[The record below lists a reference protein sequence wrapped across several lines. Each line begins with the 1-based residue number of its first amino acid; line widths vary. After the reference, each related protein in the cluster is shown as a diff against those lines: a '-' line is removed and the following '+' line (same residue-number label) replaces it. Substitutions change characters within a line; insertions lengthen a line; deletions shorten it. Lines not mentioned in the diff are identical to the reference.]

1 MHGSAL
7 VVGGGIAGLAV
18 ARGLLAAGWAVEVRE
33 REAGPPDS
41 GTALGM
47 WPQAMAA
54 LARVGVADAVRARSV
69 HEPGGALLRP
79 DGRPLARVGAGA
91 RLISRPALHEV
102 LLDGMPSGTVVWGAG
117 VTAPADLRDPDV
129 DVVVGADGIRSAVRG
144 HAFPGAPAPR
154 PLGTVAFRGTL
165 PGLSPGALPG
175 TADAV
180 TETWGRGR
188 LFGITPQHP
197 DAVNWFACVRRELLA
212 GAPPDEGPA
221 ALLGRLYRGWHPAV
235 AAVVGRLDDRR
246 VDRRE
251 LLEVPR
257 LPSYVAGRNV
267 LVGDAAH
274 AMAPN
279 LGRGA
284 CEALLDAAALV
295 EALVAGGTVADG
307 LRRYDRARR
316 GPSRRVAHGSRLMN
330 RVSTATT
337 AAPAR
342 DRLLSLVSRVAAPAV
357 AAGGRGERGRGE
369 RSPAGR
375 DAA

>member
-1 MHGSAL
+1 
-7 VVGGGIAGLAV
+7 
-18 ARGLLAAGWAVEVRE
+18 
-33 REAGPPDS
+33 
-41 GTALGM
+41 
-47 WPQAMAA
+47 
-54 LARVGVADAVRARSV
+54 
-69 HEPGGALLRP
+69 
-79 DGRPLARVGAGA
+79 DGRPLARVGRGA

-117 VTAPADLRDPDV
+117 VTAPAELPDA
-129 DVVVGADGIRSAVRG
+129 DVVVGADGIRSAVRA

-165 PGLSPGALPG
+165 PGLSPDALPG
-175 TADAV
+175 TADRV

-197 DAVNWFACVRRELLA
+197 DAVNWFACVRQELLA

-257 LPSYVAGRNV
+257 LPSYVSGRSA

-295 EALVAGGTVADG
+295 GALVAAGTVADG

-316 GPSRRVAHGSRLMN
+316 NPSRRVAHGSRLMN

-337 AAPAR
+337 AAPVR
-342 DRLLSLVSRVAAPAV
+342 DRLLSLASRVAAPA
-357 AAGGRGERGRGE
+357 AAPGSRPVRGPGERRPSE
-369 RSPAGR
+369 HSPAGP

>member
-1 MHGSAL
+1 MRGSAL

-33 REAGPPDS
+33 REVGPPQS

-54 LARVGVADAVRARSV
+54 LERIGVADAVRARSV

-79 DGRPLARVGAGA
+79 DGTPLARVGGGA

-102 LLDGMPSGTVVWGAG
+102 LLEGMPRGAVGWGAR
-117 VTAPADLRDPDV
+117 VAAPADLPDA
-129 DVVVGADGIRSAVRG
+129 DVVVGADGVHSAVRG
-144 HAFPGAPAPR
+144 HGFPGAPAPR

-165 PGLSPGALPG
+165 PGVLPGALPG
-175 TADAV
+175 VTDAV

-212 GAPPDEGPA
+212 GAPQDEGPA

-235 AAVVGRLDDRR
+235 AAVLGRLDDRR

-251 LLEVPR
+251 LLELPR
-257 LPSYVAGRNV
+257 LPSYVAGRYA

-284 CEALLDAAALV
+284 CEALLDAVALV
-295 EALVAGGTVADG
+295 EALVAAGSVADG
-307 LRRYDRARR
+307 LRRYDRVRR
-316 GPSRRVAHGSRLMN
+316 GPSRRVTRGSQLMN

-342 DRLLSLVSRVAAPAV
+342 DRLLSLTSRLAVAPAS
-357 AAGGRGERGRGE
+357 AP

-375 DAA
+375 GTA